1 MMAMLTGRERTQQ
14 EFSELLDA
22 AGFRIERVV
31 ETAASTSLIEAH
43 PV

>member
-1 MMAMLTGRERTQQ
+1 MMAMLTGHERTQP
-14 EFSELLDA
+14 EFSDLLDA

-31 ETAASTSLIEAH
+31 ETAAPTSLIEAH